1 MASTLPVRAATFSS
15 TQLDD
20 LRGRVGGRVLVP
32 GDEGYDAARQT
43 WNTTTFD
50 QRPALVVMPSSAD
63 DVAAAVRFAREHDLS
78 IGVQG
83 GGHGHPRP
91 VDDALFVN
99 FASMQSVQIAE
110 RGTARVEAGARWSG
124 VIQAAHTYGLA
135 PLNGFSGTVGVAGYT
150 LGGGI
155 GWLARQ
161 YGAAAG
167 TLRAADVVTAD
178 GHLVQ
183 VSADDYADL
192 FWGLRGG
199 GGNFGIV
206 TSLEL
211 DLYPL
216 KEVFGGF
223 IAYPLS
229 LGREVLSAYV
239 DWTSRVP
246 GTMTSAAR
254 LVHFPPAPAIPEPL
268 RGASAVVLMACS
280 VGGITAGETLVKPL
294 QSLGTP
300 LLDSFRRMRYAE
312 IGTIAS
318 DPQEAP
324 PLLTFGNGGGLRE
337 LAPEGI
343 DAMLRIAG
351 DRGSGIF
358 LVELRHAGG
367 ALTRQPE
374 EAMPF
379 GFRSPWFIGALAA
392 APTTEA
398 LESGKRSVAALLEA
412 LQPALTGELLINSL
426 DSSLTSPSL
435 VRAAYSADNYRRL
448 VALKRKYDP
457 ANVFRFNHNI
467 APS

>member
-1 MASTLPVRAATFSS
+1 MPPTASARS
-15 TQLDD
+15 TAFTSPDLDE
-20 LRGRVGGRVLVP
+20 LRERIVGRVLVP
-32 GDEGYDAARQT
+32 GGDGYDAARKT
-43 WNTTTFD
+43 WNATTFE

-63 DVAAAVRFAREHDLS
+63 DAAMAVRFAREHELA
-78 IGVQG
+78 IGAQG

-91 VDDALFVN
+91 VNDALFLN
-99 FASMQSVQIAE
+99 FSSMQSVQITQ
-110 RGTARVEAGARWSG
+110 RGTAQIEAGARWSG

-155 GWLARQ
+155 GWLTRQ
-161 YGAAAG
+161 YGAACG
-167 TLRAADVVTAD
+167 SLRCADVVTAD
-178 GHLVQ
+178 GDLLQ
-183 VSADDYADL
+183 VSADDYVDL

-211 DLYPL
+211 ELYPV

-223 IAYPLS
+223 VAYPLS
-229 LGREVLSAYV
+229 QGQEVLSAYAE
-239 DWTSRVP
+239 WTARVP

-254 LVHFPPAPAIPEPL
+254 LVHFPSSPGIPLPL
-268 RGASAVVLMACS
+268 RGTSAVVLMACS
-280 VGGITAGETLVKPL
+280 VGGVTAGETLVKPL
-294 QSLGTP
+294 QSIGTP
-300 LLDSFRRMRYAE
+300 LLDTLRRMPYSA

-318 DPQEAP
+318 DPPEAP
-324 PLLTFGNGGGLRE
+324 PLYTIGNGVGLRE
-337 LAPEGI
+337 LLPEGI

-351 DRGSGIF
+351 DRASGIF
-358 LVELRHAGG
+358 VVELRHAGG

-379 GFRSPWFIGALAA
+379 GFRSPWFVGALAA
-392 APTTEA
+392 APTPEA
-398 LESGKRSVAALLEA
+398 LDVGRRSVATLLEA
-412 LQPALTGELLINSL
+412 LQPAATGETLINSL
-426 DSSLTSPSL
+426 DPGLTSPQL

-448 VALKRKYDP
+448 VALKGKYDP

>member
-1 MASTLPVRAATFSS
+1 MASTFSLRSATFSS

-20 LRGRVGGRVLVP
+20 LRGRIDGRVFVP
-32 GDEGYDAARQT
+32 GDDGYDAARQT
-43 WNTTTFD
+43 WNKTTFD
-50 QRPALVVMPSSAD
+50 QRPALVVVPSSAD

-78 IGVQG
+78 VGAQG

-91 VDDALFVN
+91 VNDALFVN
-99 FASMQSVQIAE
+99 FAHMQRVEITKS
-110 RGTARVEAGARWSG
+110 GTARVEAGARWSG
-124 VIQAAHTYGLA
+124 VIEAAHAHGLA
-135 PLNGFSGTVGVAGYT
+135 PLNGFSGTVGVTGYT

-155 GWLARQ
+155 GWLTRQ
-161 YGAAAG
+161 YGAASG
-167 TLRAADVVTAD
+167 SLRAADVVTAD

-183 VSADDYADL
+183 VSAEDYADL

-211 DLYPL
+211 ELFPL

-229 LGREVLSAYV
+229 QGREVLRAYAE
-239 DWTSRVP
+239 WTARAP
-246 GTMTSAAR
+246 GTLTSAAR

-268 RGASAVVLMACS
+268 RGASAVVVMACS
-280 VGGITAGETLVKPL
+280 VGGVTAGQTLVKPL

-300 LLDSFRRMRYAE
+300 LLDTFRRMPYSE

-318 DPQEAP
+318 DPPEAP
-324 PLLTFGNGGGLRE
+324 PLFTFGNGGGLRD
-337 LAPEGI
+337 LSAEGI
-343 DAMLRIAG
+343 DAIVRLAG
-351 DRGSGIF
+351 DRASGIF
-358 LVELRHAGG
+358 VVEVRHAGG

-379 GFRSPWFIGALAA
+379 GFRSPWFLGALAA
-392 APTTEA
+392 APTPEA
-398 LESGKRSVAALLEA
+398 LEGGKRSVAALLEA
-412 LQPALTGELLINSL
+412 LQPVLTGEVLINSL
-426 DSSLTSPSL
+426 DASLTSPQL
-435 VRAAYSADNYRRL
+435 VRAAYSAENYRRL

-467 APS
+467 VP